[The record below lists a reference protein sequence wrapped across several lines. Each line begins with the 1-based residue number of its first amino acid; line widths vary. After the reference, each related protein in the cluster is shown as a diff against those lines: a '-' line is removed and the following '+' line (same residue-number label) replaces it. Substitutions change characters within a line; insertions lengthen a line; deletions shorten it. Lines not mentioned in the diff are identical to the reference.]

1 MFAARLVCQLFAGR
15 AAFVTG
21 AMLATAMSATVFV

>member
-15 AAFVTG
+15 AAFVVG
-21 AMLATAMSATVFV
+21 AMLTAMSANVFV